1 MPESPAKSPSGPLS
15 GVRVVDLT
23 QNLSGPMATMI
34 LGDQG
39 ADVIKVE
46 PPGIGDFTRAMGG
59 TKRGV
64 APGFAMINRNKRSVA
79 LNLRDPRGLELLKRM
94 VARADLFVQ
103 NHRPGVAERMGI
115 GEAALRAIKP
125 DLVYVSISGFGESGP
140 YADQRVYDPVIQALS
155 GLAAIQADVE
165 TGRPHM
171 IRLIIPDK
179 VTALTA
185 AQAMTAALFARQRT
199 GEGQHVRLAML
210 DAVIA
215 FLWPEGMAAYTFVG
229 NNRSSLRAAR
239 ARELIFETADG
250 FITAAANT
258 DSEWQGLCRA
268 LERPQW
274 LKDERF
280 RTPVDRIR
288 NADVRLEMTAEVLKT
303 KNSAEWLER
312 LRANQVPCAPVLS
325 REEMMHNAQVV
336 ANQLI
341 VETEHP
347 HAGPMRQPRPAARFE
362 RTPAALARFAPV
374 LGEHTDEVL
383 AEAGVASAELASL
396 REQGVIA

>member
-1 MPESPAKSPSGPLS
+1 MSVSAKGPLS
-15 GVRVVDLT
+15 GIRVVDVT

-39 ADVIKVE
+39 ADVIKIE

-64 APGFAMINRNKRSVA
+64 APAFAVINRNKRSVA
-79 LNLRDPRGLELLKRM
+79 LNLRDPRGLQLLKRM

-103 NHRPGVAERMGI
+103 NHRPGVAERIGI
-115 GEAALRAIKP
+115 GEAALRAVKP

-140 YADQRVYDPVIQALS
+140 YADQRVYDPVIQAIS
-155 GLAAIQADVE
+155 GLAAIQSDVE
-165 TGRPHM
+165 TGHPHM

-185 AQAMTAALFARQRT
+185 AQAMTAALLARQRT

-229 NNRSSLRAAR
+229 NNRSSIRAAK

-250 FITAAANT
+250 YITAAANT
-258 DSEWQGLCRA
+258 DSEWQGMCRA

-274 LKDERF
+274 LGDERF
-280 RTPVDRIR
+280 KTPVDRIR
-288 NADVRLEMTAEVLKT
+288 NADVRLEMTAELLKT
-303 KNSAEWLER
+303 RSSAAWLER

-325 REEMMHNAQVV
+325 REEMLHNAQVV
-336 ANQLI
+336 ANQII
-341 VETEHP
+341 VESEHP

-362 RTPAALARFAPV
+362 RTPAALSRFAPL

-383 AEAGVASAELASL
+383 AEAGVASDELAAL
-396 REQGVIA
+396 RAQGVVA

>member
-64 APGFAMINRNKRSVA
+64 GPGFAMINRNKRSIA
-79 LNLRDPRGLELLKRM
+79 LNLRDPRGLALLKRM
-94 VARADLFVQ
+94 VAGADLFVQ
-103 NHRPGVAERMGI
+103 NYRPGVAERMGI
-115 GEAALRAIKP
+115 GDTALRAVKP
-125 DLVYVSISGFGESGP
+125 DLIYVSISGFGESGP

-239 ARELIFETADG
+239 ARELIFETTDG

-268 LERPQW
+268 IERPQW

-288 NADVRLEMTAEVLKT
+288 NADARLELTAEVLKT
-303 KNSAEWLER
+303 KSSAEWLER

-325 REEMMHNAQVV
+325 REEMMRNAQVV

-341 VETEHP
+341 VESEHP
-347 HAGPMRQPRPAARFE
+347 HAGAMRQPRPAARFE
-362 RTPAALARFAPV
+362 RTPAGLARFAPL

-383 AEAGVASAELASL
+383 AEAGVAAAELAPL

>member
-64 APGFAMINRNKRSVA
+64 GPGFAMINRNKRSIA
-79 LNLRDPRGLELLKRM
+79 LNLRDPRGLALLKRM
-94 VARADLFVQ
+94 VAGADLFVQ
-103 NHRPGVAERMGI
+103 NYRPGVAERMGV
-115 GEAALRAIKP
+115 GETALRAVKP
-125 DLVYVSISGFGESGP
+125 DLIYVSISGFGESGP

-239 ARELIFETADG
+239 ARELIFETTDG
-250 FITAAANT
+250 FVTAAANT

-268 LERPQW
+268 IERPQW

-288 NADVRLEMTAEVLKT
+288 NADARLELTAEVLKT
-303 KNSAEWLER
+303 KSSAEWLER

-325 REEMMHNAQVV
+325 REEMMRNAQVV

-341 VETEHP
+341 VESEHP
-347 HAGPMRQPRPAARFE
+347 HAGAMRQPRPAARFE
-362 RTPAALARFAPV
+362 RTPAGLARFAPL

-383 AEAGVASAELASL
+383 AEAGVAAAELAPL